1 MPLAT
6 GIHHVATVTSD
17 LDRLIDFYTSVF
29 DAEVILD
36 MDDDEARH
44 AMIDL
49 GGGLLFHPF
58 ELPENDHA
66 QGSSQMFER
75 GHIDHLAIGVEDLER
90 FEQIRSRLVT
100 AGACDGTLTD
110 FGMVRTVWF
119 TDPDGMG
126 CEIAMTAD
134 GAPRTFEDRGVEP
147 QTTT

>member
-1 MPLAT
+1 MAT

-29 DAEVILD
+29 DAEVTLD
-36 MDDDEARH
+36 MDEDEARH

-49 GGGLLFHPF
+49 GGGLLLHPF
-58 ELPENDHA
+58 ELPESEHA
-66 QGSSQMFER
+66 HGSAEMFER
-75 GHIDHLAIGVEDLER
+75 GHIDHLAIGVEDQER

-100 AGACDGTLTD
+100 TGACDGTLTD

-126 CEIAMTAD
+126 CEIAITAG
-134 GAPRTFEDRGVEP
+134 GAVRTFEDRGIERHA
-147 QTTT
+147 TT